1 MISHLSQ
8 RDRIALL
15 VGAVAV
21 LLALL
26 FFAVINPYQRALQRL
41 DARITTRQKQ
51 LAEVQ
56 DLARRYQLLQRVLAQ
71 ADQRIAQGEQLTLT
85 SFLEDLV
92 KRYATQDNLVG
103 MRPQPASAQGDLRQ
117 EAIEVRLEKVRL
129 VQVIQLLNAIDG
141 APGYLKVQ
149 SLRLKTRFDDRSQ
162 LDATFTV
169 AAYRRSA

>member
-1 MISHLSQ
+1 MISQLSQ

-26 FFAVINPYQRALQRL
+26 FFAVISPFQGALQRL
-41 DARITTRQKQ
+41 DARIATRQKQ
-51 LAEVQ
+51 LVEVQ
-56 DLARRYQLLQRVLAQ
+56 DLQRRYQLLQRVLAQ
-71 ADQRIAQGEQLTLT
+71 AEQRIAQGDQLTLT

-117 EAIEVRLEKVRL
+117 ETVEVRLEKVRL
-129 VQVIQLLNAIDG
+129 GQVVQLLNAIDG

-149 SLRLKTRFDDRSQ
+149 NLRLKTRFDDRSQ